1 MKTAPLSS
9 GFQVPNQG
17 RESARLESCDT
28 DSDLFQFVAKGNQW
42 THREERM
49 ALKREIYK
57 NLRYRIITNEVSAGQ
72 QLYEKELM
80 KEYQIGRTPLREIF
94 QELQRNGLI
103 EIIPKL
109 GTRVVSL
116 DLRTLRETIQLR
128 RELEGLA
135 AELAALHIEPAQ
147 FDRLQLLLK
156 SAAEVKTNSLA
167 ALKKLSNI
175 DLKFH
180 QIIYDA
186 SGNRQ
191 LKEMIETLLYKMS
204 MYWFQVGFTAGE
216 FRQQF
221 DELEK
226 LRLAIGKRNY
236 KDAKDIMKQHID
248 HFTRLIKDKIF

>member
-1 MKTAPLSS
+1 
-9 GFQVPNQG
+9 
-17 RESARLESCDT
+17 
-28 DSDLFQFVAKGNQW
+28 
-42 THREERM
+42 M
-49 ALKREIYK
+49 ALKREIYE

-80 KEYQIGRTPLREIF
+80 QEYQIGRTPLREIF

-135 AELAALHIEPAQ
+135 AELAALHIEPDQ
-147 FDRLQLLLK
+147 FDRLQHLLE
-156 SAAEVKTNSLA
+156 SATEVKTNSMA
-167 ALKKLSNI
+167 ALKKLSDI
-175 DLKFH
+175 DIKFH

-191 LKEMIETLLYKMS
+191 LREMIESLLYKMS
-204 MYWFQVGFTAGE
+204 MYWFQVGFSANE
-216 FRQQF
+216 FREQF
-221 DELEK
+221 DELEE
-226 LRLAIGKRNY
+226 LLLAIGKRKY
-236 KDAKDIMKQHID
+236 TDAMGIMKRHID
-248 HFTRLIKDKIF
+248 HFTRLIKDNIF